1 MGPLDK
7 FILHDDA
14 LKATGNGFQ
23 LQFHSH
29 WYRSLP
35 LSCMQCKTFID
46 GKAIDEKDIY
56 VEANGNK
63 YPLSGIAALYNEW
76 LFIKDAATL
85 HVNHPPLQKGQEYK
99 IDFKLDLFI
108 PYIIVSAEG
117 NTLLASSTVT
127 KNLTCN

>member
-7 FILHDDA
+7 YILHDNA
-14 LKATGNGFQ
+14 LKASPTGFE

-35 LSCMQCKTFID
+35 LSCMRCKTTID
-46 GKAIDEKDIY
+46 GKAIDEKDVY

-63 YPLSGIAALYNEW
+63 YPLADIAALYKEW

-85 HVNHPPLQKGQEYK
+85 HVHYQPLKKGQQYK
-99 IDFKLDLFI
+99 VEFKLDLFI

-127 KNLTCN
+127 KSLLCN

>member
-7 FILHDDA
+7 YILHDDA
-14 LKATGNGFQ
+14 LKATSTGFE

-35 LSCMQCKTFID
+35 LSCMQCKTTID
-46 GKAIDEKDIY
+46 GEAIDEKDVY

-63 YPLSGIAALYNEW
+63 YPLSDIATLYNEW

-85 HVNHPPLQKGQEYK
+85 HVDHDSLDKGKNYTVE
-99 IDFKLDLFI
+99 FKLDLFI

-117 NTLLASSTVT
+117 NTLLASTTVT
-127 KNLTCN
+127 KKLNCQ

>member
-14 LKATGNGFQ
+14 LKATPTGFE

-35 LSCMQCKTFID
+35 LSCMQCKTTID
-46 GKAIDEKDIY
+46 GKAIDEKNMH

-63 YPLSGIAALYNEW
+63 YPLSDIANLYNEW

-85 HVNHPPLQKGQEYK
+85 HVNHQPLQKGNQYK

-108 PYIIVSAEG
+108 PYIIVDAAG

-127 KNLTCN
+127 KSLICN

>member
-1 MGPLDK
+1 M
-7 FILHDDA
+7 
-14 LKATGNGFQ
+14 
-23 LQFHSH
+23 
-29 WYRSLP
+29 
-35 LSCMQCKTFID
+35 
-46 GKAIDEKDIY
+46 Y

-117 NTLLASSTVT
+117 NTLLASGTVT
-127 KNLTCN
+127 KKLTCN

>member
-7 FILHDDA
+7 FILCNDA
-14 LKATGNGFQ
+14 LKATATGFE

-35 LSCMQCKTFID
+35 LSCMQCKTTID

-63 YPLSGIAALYNEW
+63 YPLSNIATLYNEW
-76 LFIKDAATL
+76 LFIKEAATL
-85 HVNHPPLQKGQEYK
+85 HVHHQPLQRGKEYTVA
-99 IDFKLDLFI
+99 FK
-108 PYIIVSAEG
+108 
-117 NTLLASSTVT
+117 
-127 KNLTCN
+127 

>member
-14 LKATGNGFQ
+14 LKATSAGFE

-35 LSCMQCKTFID
+35 LSCMSCKTTID
-46 GKAIDEKDIY
+46 GKTIDEKDVY

-63 YPLSGIAALYNEW
+63 YPLAEMHGLYNEW
-76 LFIKDAATL
+76 LFITDAATL
-85 HVNHPPLQKGQEYK
+85 HVNHPPLQKGKEYK
-99 IDFKLDLFI
+99 VEFKLDLFI

-117 NTLLASSTVT
+117 NTLLASSKVT
-127 KNLTCN
+127 KSLTCN